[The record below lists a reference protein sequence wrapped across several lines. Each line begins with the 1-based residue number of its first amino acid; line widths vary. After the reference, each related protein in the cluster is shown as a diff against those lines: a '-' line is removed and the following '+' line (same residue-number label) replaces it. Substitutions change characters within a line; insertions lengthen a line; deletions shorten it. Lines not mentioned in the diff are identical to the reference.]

1 MPQFCRTKSLSS
13 HFSWIENQK
22 DNLTQLCVIVP
33 SLASHQTSSLGEQ
46 PPQHPRLWFGFAR
59 YVLYVSLDGVCYSK
73 QAPLFVPFSCS
84 ISKTLFKCPSPLSSL
99 CSFSHCPCCGQLLIV
114 HHVVT
119 SVPAT
124 VIADVTA
131 KIGGDVFKAEWST
144 CVFDIITH
152 HKGFPASIT
161 LLIGKSKGRCAG
173 RAQDRWWCVK

>member
-1 MPQFCRTKSLSS
+1 MCNRALPGQPSDQFSR
-13 HFSWIENQK
+13 WA
-22 DNLTQLCVIVP
+22 
-33 SLASHQTSSLGEQ
+33 ASATSSSLVWFCL
-46 PPQHPRLWFGFAR
+46 LWFI
-59 YVLYVSLDGVCYSK
+59 SLDGVCCSK
-73 QAPLFVPFSCS
+73 QAPLFVPFFLFYFKDITS
-84 ISKTLFKCPSPLSSL
+84 IHTALSSDVDLSLFRCLSPLSSL